1 MTTTATELHITAP
14 AKINLGLEILR
25 RRADGFHDINT
36 VFAAVDLRDDLHL
49 RSRSDGRITC
59 AVVGNE
65 RLEADGRNLC
75 VRAAMALRDA
85 VGDQQLGLDIEL
97 KKNIPIGAG
106 LGGGSSDAA
115 SVLCGAAALWNLS
128 VDDGTMQSLALVL
141 GSDVPFFLHGGLAV
155 ATSRGERLTPL
166 DLHLPFSLLLVNPGI
181 HVSTPWAY
189 QAVNR
194 IGERAASDLSGI
206 LLTGIAD
213 PAVMR
218 SQLVNDFEPAV
229 FAAHPRLREIQEALY
244 EAGALYAAMSGSGST
259 MLGLFASDDA
269 AGNADRHF
277 AGEWTVVTR
286 FLE

>member
-14 AKINLGLEILR
+14 AKINLGLEIIR

-36 VFAAVDLRDDLHL
+36 IFAAVDLCDDLHL
-49 RSRSDGRITC
+49 RTRDDGRITC
-59 AVVGNE
+59 AVAGNDQ
-65 RLEADGRNLC
+65 LEADERNLC

-85 VGDQQLGLDIEL
+85 VDNQQLGLDIEL

-115 SVLCGAAALWNLS
+115 AVLRGAATLWNLS
-128 VDDGTMQSLALVL
+128 MDDSTLQSLALAL

-189 QAVNR
+189 KAVGR
-194 IGERAASDLSGI
+194 SGERAASDLSGI
-206 LLTGIAD
+206 LQQGLNDT
-213 PAVMR
+213 AVLR
-218 SQLVNDFEPAV
+218 EKLVNDFEPAV
-229 FAAHPRLREIQEALY
+229 FAEHPRLREIEEALY
-244 EAGALYAAMSGSGST
+244 SAGALYAAMSGSGST
-259 MLGLFASDDA
+259 MLGLFASDEA
-269 AGNADRHF
+269 ARETARMF
-277 AGEWTVVTR
+277 TEEWVVVTQ